1 MKVILLKDAKNI
13 GKKYDV
19 KDVSDGF
26 ALNALFPQ
34 GIAEVATA
42 VSLKKLEVLKSRDM
56 EERKIQENLLQKNMK
71 AIGALKI
78 VMKEK
83 ANEKGHLFAQ
93 IHKEEIVKAVK
104 EQSELDI
111 LPDFIVL
118 EKPIKEV
125 GEHKIEVKAGEKSAV
140 FALTVESTK

>member
-1 MKVILLKDAKNI
+1 MKVILLKDSKNI

-19 KDVSDGF
+19 KDVSDGH
-26 ALNALFPQ
+26 ALNLLFPQ
-34 GIAEVATA
+34 GIAEVATVA
-42 VSLKKLEVLKSRDM
+42 SLKKLEVLKSRDM
-56 EERKIQENLLQKNMK
+56 EDRKIQENLLMKNLK
-71 AIGALKI
+71 AVGVLKI

-93 IHKEEIVKAVK
+93 IHKEEIAKAVK
-104 EQSELDI
+104 AQSELDI

-140 FALTVESTK
+140 FNLVVEATK